1 MGRSAAEEMDRL
13 QLSDEDTEDLWDS
26 PSKRGTHK
34 KFTPRQSDEPPAAEP
49 RQSHDAGKTLFDQ
62 QDAREAALRNE
73 LQSVRNIN
81 EVLEGLLGSI
91 DRAKG
96 NMETVSK
103 TVTSA
108 STLLNTWTRIL
119 SQTEHNQRLIL
130 NRNWQGAT
138 QDVADM
144 ENEAIQRQQAAE
156 RREQV
161 LQQQR
166 EAAARKAEEDA
177 LRRTQSTRGARGTT
191 RGTVRSTGLGRTP
204 SVSTSRTG
212 ATRGSSTV
220 PTRRPTSGIAHDSPE
235 TERALSPPQP
245 DTRGKSPNLRSPRA
259 SADLP
264 SPSQFGGGRYG
275 NTGFGRDVEAGH
287 VSLGAFETSLPIRMD
302 VEAALAYLL
311 LPPAGG
317 VFLLLTEHKSDYV
330 RFHAWQSSMLFAVI
344 FILHLMFAW
353 SSFLSWTLFAADLA
367 LIGYLSLRAYRD
379 VDTLDHYEVPFF
391 GRLADSFVDDE

>member
-1 MGRSAAEEMDRL
+1 MGRSAAEEMDQL

-26 PSKRGTHK
+26 PSKRRTHK
-34 KFTPRQSDEPPAAEP
+34 KFTPRQSDEVPAAEP
-49 RQSHDAGKTLFDQ
+49 RQPHDAGETLFDQ
-62 QDAREAALRNE
+62 QDAREAALQNE

-156 RREQV
+156 RREQA

-177 LRRTQSTRGARGTT
+177 LRRTQSTRGTRGTS

-212 ATRGSSTV
+212 TGATRGSSTV
-220 PTRRPTSGIAHDSPE
+220 PTRRPISGTTSGIARGSGIV
-235 TERALSPPQP
+235 RG
-245 DTRGKSPNLRSPRA
+245 RGKP
-259 SADLP
+259 
-264 SPSQFGGGRYG
+264 
-275 NTGFGRDVEAGH
+275 
-287 VSLGAFETSLPIRMD
+287 
-302 VEAALAYLL
+302 
-311 LPPAGG
+311 
-317 VFLLLTEHKSDYV
+317 
-330 RFHAWQSSMLFAVI
+330 
-344 FILHLMFAW
+344 
-353 SSFLSWTLFAADLA
+353 
-367 LIGYLSLRAYRD
+367 
-379 VDTLDHYEVPFF
+379 
-391 GRLADSFVDDE
+391 